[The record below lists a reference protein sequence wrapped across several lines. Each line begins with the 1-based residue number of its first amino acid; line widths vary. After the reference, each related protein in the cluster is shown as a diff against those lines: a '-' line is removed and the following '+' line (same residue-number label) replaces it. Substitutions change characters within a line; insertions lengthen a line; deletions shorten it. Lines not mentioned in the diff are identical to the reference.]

1 MTETHRAGLQQLKER
16 DAKIVSFN
24 VQKSYSYRHIVSL
37 SY

>member
-16 DAKIVSFN
+16 DAKIVSFTIQN
-24 VQKSYSYRHIVSL
+24 SFSYRHIVSL